1 MDLGRM
7 AMALLLARFHGRSV
21 TLASAG
27 MPPVYVHRSDR
38 GVVEEF
44 SVGATPLGTIGEG
57 YRDTR
62 IDLAPGDTMLF
73 MSDGFPELMNAGGQ
87 QLGYT
92 AATEAFAAAAKA
104 KDANG
109 VIASLQNV
117 ARNWH
122 GDQPPNDDVTFVVV
136 RARESARS
144 FSA

>member
-1 MDLGRM
+1 M
-7 AMALLLARFHGRSV
+7 AMALQLARFHGRNV

-27 MPPVYVHRSDR
+27 MPPVYVYRRDR
-38 GVVEEF
+38 GAVEEIAI
-44 SVGATPLGTIGEG
+44 GATPLGTIGDG

-62 IDLAPGDTMLF
+62 IDFAPGDTMLF
-73 MSDGFPELMNAGGQ
+73 MSDGFPELMNEASQ

-92 AATEAFAAAAKA
+92 AAMEAFAAAAKGR
-104 KDANG
+104 DANA